1 MPLQAGESAPRI
13 CRLSPI
19 LPRFFHAPPSNCCLS
34 LSPWERGLDPRGSR
48 NARQM
53 GRFRCILDASAILRP
68 FVHVCTRCLRPPSL
82 DFEHAKSCVSFNDL
96 PYVFS
101 FLRIDSLEG
110 CFGSNEKIL
119 SLLFFHSSFSSSFL
133 VYFKSVL
140 EFDSIKD
147 SLDWKRDEDRFK
159 YERDGASIGE

>member
-1 MPLQAGESAPRI
+1 MLAKWGAFDAS
-13 CRLSPI
+13 SMH
-19 LPRFFHAPPSNCCLS
+19 PRFF
-34 LSPWERGLDPRGSR
+34 
-48 NARQM
+48 ARLCM
-53 GRFRCILDASAILRP
+53 FAR
-68 FVHVCTRCLRPPSL
+68 VVCAPPSL